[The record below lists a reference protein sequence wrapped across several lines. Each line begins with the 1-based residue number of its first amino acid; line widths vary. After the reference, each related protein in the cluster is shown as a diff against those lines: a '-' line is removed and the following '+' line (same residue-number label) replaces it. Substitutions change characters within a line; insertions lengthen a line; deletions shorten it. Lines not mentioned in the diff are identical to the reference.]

1 MSGTDILKMKLKRT
15 LYLGYYLKELDWNK
29 FSNFLEYTL
38 RVSEKSKVAILTDIV
53 KSVFTY
59 NISLLEYFQFR
70 FYELDEEE
78 RQQWAGTGYM
88 YEFQQRMNPTDARSI
103 LENKPEFME
112 EYEEFIRHDFATIDE
127 LRKSDKKA
135 RKLLKVQSGKLVL
148 KRSDGGSGKGIQV
161 IETEGLTKEILL
173 EKLEASGNDMVEE
186 YVVQHEQLMRLSP
199 SGLNTV
205 RIITQVTEN
214 NEAVVIDSRLRI
226 TVNSHVDNMAAG
238 NIAAAVDSDTGVV
251 ISDAVY
257 SDMTKDPA
265 ENHPATGVTIE
276 GFQIPYWDETIQMVM
291 QAALK
296 NVSNRSIGWDVAIT
310 NHGPELIE
318 GNHDWCKLLWQL
330 PEGRGLKHKLER
342 F

>member
-1 MSGTDILKMKLKRT
+1 MKLKRT

-29 FSNFLEYTL
+29 FSHFLEYTL
-38 RVSEKSKVAILTDIV
+38 RVSGKSKIAILTDIV

-70 FYELDEEE
+70 FYELDEEK
-78 RQQWAGTGYM
+78 RQKWAGTGYM

-112 EYEEFIRHDFATIDE
+112 EYNEFIKHEYATIDE
-127 LRKSDKKA
+127 LRKSEEKA
-135 RKLLKVQSGKLVL
+135 LKLLNVQSDKLVL
-148 KRSDGGSGKGIQV
+148 KRSDGGSGKGIQM
-161 IETEGLTKEILL
+161 IETEGLTKKRLL

-186 YVVQHEQLMRLSP
+186 YVVQHDELMRLSP
-199 SGLNTV
+199 SGLNTI

-214 NEAVVIDSRLRI
+214 NEAIVIDSRLRI

-238 NIAAAVDSDTGVV
+238 NIAATVDSDTGIV

-257 SDMTKDPA
+257 SDMTKDPVVK
-265 ENHPATGVTIE
+265 HPATGVTIK
-276 GFQIPYWDETIQMVM
+276 GFQIPYWDETIEMVK

-310 NHGPELIE
+310 NRGPELIE

-330 PEGRGLKHKLER
+330 PEGKGLKHKLDR
-342 F
+342 FLT